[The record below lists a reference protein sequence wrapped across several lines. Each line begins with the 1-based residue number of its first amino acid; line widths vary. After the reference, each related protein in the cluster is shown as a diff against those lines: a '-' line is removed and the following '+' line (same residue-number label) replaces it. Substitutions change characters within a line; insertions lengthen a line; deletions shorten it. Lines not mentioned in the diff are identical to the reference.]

1 MKNKKNSSL
10 YLLCS
15 PNIGLLD
22 NWLPVVHKLKKY
34 NPNLDCH
41 LIFTT
46 VEATMSI
53 NFDNAVISI
62 SSDIFDS
69 TIFRTS
75 TGLFVR
81 TKSLESAK
89 SICSVGS
96 LLSRVLRYNSAGK
109 KNIFLKKLTYIF
121 FVIYRFIEFFRYK
134 NNIVKFN
141 SIIAGNDI
149 LLYDVHVQNF
159 NFERSVIAL
168 FIYKFSM
175 PHGID
180 ISKNQNKKM
189 VKNKDF
195 DLVSSTKSF
204 MCCK

>member
-69 TIFRTS
+69 TIF
-75 TGLFVR
+75 
-81 TKSLESAK
+81 
-89 SICSVGS
+89 
-96 LLSRVLRYNSAGK
+96 
-109 KNIFLKKLTYIF
+109 
-121 FVIYRFIEFFRYK
+121 
-134 NNIVKFN
+134 
-141 SIIAGNDI
+141 
-149 LLYDVHVQNF
+149 
-159 NFERSVIAL
+159 
-168 FIYKFSM
+168 
-175 PHGID
+175 
-180 ISKNQNKKM
+180 
-189 VKNKDF
+189 
-195 DLVSSTKSF
+195 
-204 MCCK
+204 